1 VAISAT
7 IEKVWLT
14 YPRHFAESTNDC
26 AFAGRVDFSLT
37 VL

>member
-14 YPRHFAESTNDC
+14 YPRYFAESTSDC
-26 AFAGRVDFSLT
+26 AFAARVDFLLT

>member
-1 VAISAT
+1 VAIEAT

-14 YPRHFAESTNDC
+14 YPWYFAESTSEC
-26 AFAGRVDFSLT
+26 AFAARVDFSLT